1 MDWLDRLS
9 KSPLH
14 PIDFRS
20 RQYSYWESTVITSL
34 NIRQKPILLLRIF
47 IVFTF
52 SFLYTIG
59 GEPIRVARVV
69 VVDIAR
75 RVDIPRII
83 RIAPVRRAQ
92 PNVLN

>member
-1 MDWLDRLS
+1 M
-9 KSPLH
+9 
-14 PIDFRS
+14 
-20 RQYSYWESTVITSL
+20 
-34 NIRQKPILLLRIF
+34 
-47 IVFTF
+47 VFAF

-92 PNVLN
+92 PNAPN

>member
-1 MDWLDRLS
+1 M
-9 KSPLH
+9 
-14 PIDFRS
+14 
-20 RQYSYWESTVITSL
+20 
-34 NIRQKPILLLRIF
+34 
-47 IVFTF
+47 VFAF

-59 GEPIRVARVV
+59 GEPIRVARVVV